1 MCFLL
6 ILLNFRFFQS
16 SNQEGTYL
24 KVLLLIKHCYI
35 IVPIP
40 STTLVVLQ
48 TPLICTYLSCK
59 KKGIF
64 LFAREGKAWF
74 FLETNFWYCVLI
86 LYLHFQHSIG
96 AANPIPIMRSIW
108 CEDLTLLLV
117 MSPSWAG
124 SSHSL
129 SWGISSSVLLGSA
142 RLVAFSSEL
151 LFSAWRAFFAT
162 HFFLISFAFL
172 EDRAL
177 YFHLSL

>member
-1 MCFLL
+1 M
-6 ILLNFRFFQS
+6 
-16 SNQEGTYL
+16 
-24 KVLLLIKHCYI
+24 LLLIKHCYI

-151 LFSAWRAFFAT
+151 LFSAWRAFFC
-162 HFFLISFAFL
+162 HSFFS
-172 EDRAL
+172 
-177 YFHLSL
+177 YFICIFRRQGTLFSPFFVVHNTFPSKKVWFFWFSSKTK